1 MDNSDI
7 TGICLTELRLAQ
19 QALEKAAF
27 AATHCEGWA
36 RDTMLDIAFD
46 YVQQANCNHLEKINE
61 YLQKLEK
68 ECLSDGK

>member
-1 MDNSDI
+1 MENSDI
-7 TGICLTELRLAQ
+7 VGICRMELGLAQ

-27 AATHCEGWA
+27 AATHCDGWA
-36 RDTMLDIAFD
+36 RDTMLGIVFD

-61 YLQKLEK
+61 YVEKLEK